1 MSQSI
6 DVVIPVHSAARPLA
20 RALESVL
27 SQQAELTA
35 LGVELRAIVVC
46 HNIEVEEMQASVPE
60 ALATDDAVT
69 WLPCHDG
76 GTSPAG
82 PRNAALAASTAT
94 FLSFLDSDDHL
105 EPGSLAAWWRTAR
118 DVDAAAVIAPLRKP
132 EGDILRTPRIRPSKP
147 AVLDPVR
154 DGLAYRSLPF
164 GLLRRHALLD
174 CGFGYAE
181 GIPVGEDLEA
191 TLKLWFRGGRIAY
204 PYGAPAYCQT
214 DDSGVERVTS
224 TLRPLADEFQ
234 WLYAMVQSP
243 WLRQAPLRERRTIAL
258 KLMRIHGI
266 GALLRRGAV
275 GVPSAA
281 GDTDAAGVWSPAE
294 QAAWQKI
301 SVNLHDMAGGKLPAL
316 SRKDAQLCREAGK
329 AGSTEELRAA
339 VVRHVQAGRAGELL
353 TDDLLAMASR
363 DSVLRHYVLEVLRTR
378 KGVFALR

>member
-6 DVVIPVHSAARPLA
+6 DVVIPVHSAARPLS
-20 RALESVL
+20 RALASVL
-27 SQQAELTA
+27 SQKAELTA
-35 LGVELRAIVVC
+35 LGVELRTTVVC
-46 HNIEVEEMQASVPE
+46 HNIAVEEMQASIAE

-105 EPGSLAAWWRTAR
+105 EPGSLAAWWRTAQ
-118 DVDAAAVIAPLRKP
+118 DNDAAAVIAPLRKP
-132 EGDILRTPRIRPSKP
+132 EGDILRTPRIRPSMP

-164 GLLRRHALLD
+164 GLLRRQALMN

-181 GIPVGEDLEA
+181 DIPIGEDLET

-214 DDSGVERVTS
+214 DDAGTDRVTS
-224 TLRPLADEFQ
+224 TLRPLAEEFR
-234 WLYAMVQSP
+234 WLDAMVQAP
-243 WLRQAPLRERRTIAL
+243 WLRQASLRERGTIAL

-266 GALLRRGAV
+266 GALLRRGAAR
-275 GVPSAA
+275 GTTD
-281 GDTDAAGVWSPAE
+281 GTDTMWSPAE
-294 QAAWQKI
+294 QAAWVHI
-301 SVNLHDMAGGKLPAL
+301 SRELHNIAGGKLPAL
-316 SRKDAQLCREAGK
+316 SRKDARLCREAAE
-329 AGSTEELRAA
+329 AGSTAELRDA
-339 VVRHVQAGRAGELL
+339 VEHYSQAGRVGELL
-353 TDDLLAMASR
+353 TANPLAVVSR

-378 KGVFALR
+378 KGVFVLR

>member
-6 DVVIPVHSAARPLA
+6 DVVIPVHSAARPLS
-20 RALESVL
+20 RALASVL
-27 SQQAELTA
+27 SQKAELTA
-35 LGVELRAIVVC
+35 LGVELRTTVVC
-46 HNIEVEEMQASVPE
+46 HNIAVEEMQASIAE

-118 DVDAAAVIAPLRKP
+118 DNDAAAVIAPLRKP
-132 EGDILRTPRIRPSKP
+132 EGDILRTPRIRPSMP

-164 GLLRRHALLD
+164 GLLRRHALTN

-181 GIPVGEDLEA
+181 DIPIGEDLET

-214 DDSGVERVTS
+214 DDAGTDRVTS

-234 WLYAMVQSP
+234 WLDAMVQSP

-266 GALLRRGAV
+266 GALLRRGT
-275 GVPSAA
+275 
-281 GDTDAAGVWSPAE
+281 GDGPDEVGVWSPSE
-294 QAAWQKI
+294 QAAWLQI
-301 SVNLHDMAGGKLPAL
+301 SRSLRDMAGGELPAL
-316 SRKDAQLCREAGK
+316 SRKDAQLCREAAK
-329 AGSTEELRAA
+329 ADSTEELRAA
-339 VVRHVQAGRAGELL
+339 VVRHSGAGRVGELL
-353 TDDLLAMASR
+353 TDNPLAVVSR